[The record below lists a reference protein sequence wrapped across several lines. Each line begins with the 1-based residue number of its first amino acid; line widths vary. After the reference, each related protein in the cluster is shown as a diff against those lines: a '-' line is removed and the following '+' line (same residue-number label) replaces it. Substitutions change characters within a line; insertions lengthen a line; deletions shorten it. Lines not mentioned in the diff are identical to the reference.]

1 MPASIGEEQ
10 EPQIPIIA
18 MLKELD
24 DIEIG
29 P

>member
-1 MPASIGEEQ
+1 VAASIGEEQ
-10 EPQIPIIA
+10 PPQVTIIA

>member
-1 MPASIGEEQ
+1 MPASIGKEQ
-10 EPQIPIIA
+10 EPQVTIIA